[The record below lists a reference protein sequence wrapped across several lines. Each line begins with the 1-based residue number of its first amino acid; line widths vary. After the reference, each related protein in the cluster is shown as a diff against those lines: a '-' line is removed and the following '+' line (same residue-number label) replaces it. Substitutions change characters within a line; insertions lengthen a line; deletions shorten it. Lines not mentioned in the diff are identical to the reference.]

1 MTEIRRDPLQR
12 WRILVAEH
20 RAGRPNEY
28 RTRGELG
35 EAPASCPFCPGN
47 EKETPPEIAADRP
60 PGSAPNDPEWTLR
73 VVPNR
78 YPAIREGVAP
88 DFVER
93 SGFASIPALGS
104 HEVIIETREHAARLE
119 TMQSHQVVR
128 FLHHVRERTR
138 MFAASGVVEQVLMFR
153 NCGAAS
159 GASLSHPHTQ
169 IVAAAEKST
178 DSKIQSK
185 ALQAHRDA
193 VGRCLICD
201 LVGAELEARD
211 RVIARRGDLVAFV
224 PYAARYGAEIWIG
237 PARHAGHFVDIDDAT
252 LPSLAE
258 LLQLVLSRA
267 LRRLDD
273 PSYNLM
279 LTAWEAPSR
288 AGGDHWRFEFVPRL
302 ANVGGFELATGDF
315 IVSRSPERI
324 ASLLRQE

>member
-1 MTEIRRDPLQR
+1 MTEIRRDPLRR
-12 WRILVAEH
+12 WRILVAED

-35 EAPASCPFCPGN
+35 VAPASCPFCPGN

-60 PGSAPNDPEWTLR
+60 TGSNPNDPEWTLR

-78 YPAIREGVAP
+78 YPALVDTALP
-88 DFVER
+88 PSST
-93 SGFASIPALGS
+93 SGWFEPIPARGS

-119 TMQSHQVVR
+119 SMPRPQVVR
-128 FLHHVRERTR
+128 FLHHVRARAR
-138 MFAASGVVEQVLMFR
+138 AFAASGAAEQVLMFR

-178 DSKIQSK
+178 DSAIQSNAQK
-185 ALQAHRDA
+185 EHRDA

-201 LVGAELEARD
+201 LIEAELDSGE

-237 PARHAGHFVDIDDAT
+237 PARHAGHFVDVDDAT
-252 LPSLAE
+252 LPALAE

-279 LTAWEAPSR
+279 LTAWESPSS
-288 AGGDHWRFEFVPRL
+288 ASGEHWRFEFVPRL

-324 ASLLRQE
+324 AKLLRQE